1 MFEATKEQIQQWKQ
15 KHGEIIVY
23 EVEDLRGYFRKPTR
37 KELSYAGVASN
48 QMKDALKYTE
58 TLMNTCWL
66 GGDKEI
72 LEKDEYFLGAAPV
85 IDALS
90 EAKVGEVKKL

>member
-48 QMKDALKYTE
+48 QM
-58 TLMNTCWL
+58 
-66 GGDKEI
+66 
-72 LEKDEYFLGAAPV
+72 
-85 IDALS
+85 
-90 EAKVGEVKKL
+90 